1 MKDIHRVWLM
11 WWIAALPF
19 ILISIALCIAT
30 GVTITASHLL
40 TWEQFLPLG
49 AAAVFAWLV
58 FWKSDRIRHYNEAFA
73 AFEKLY
79 LYIPQE
85 EAQ

>member
-1 MKDIHRVWLM
+1 MKDIYRVWLM

-40 TWEQFLPLG
+40 AWEQFLPLG

-58 FWKSDRIRHYNEAFA
+58 FWKSDRIRHYNKVFA
-73 AFEKLY
+73 EHEKNY
-79 LYIPQE
+79 RYVKE
-85 EAQ
+85 EA